1 MCCGC
6 RDHVDVVRDVSR
18 SVQALSAF
26 GTPGNVENERC
37 HGCSSR
43 LNGFKR
49 DSGCRDTK
57 GRAHARP
64 FHFRHYRWRP
74 GLYHM
79 TNKRKRA
86 IGRYCTALWRP
97 TLNMCCCGAAARAHL
112 QKSHSNAFL
121 ILQSA
126 FYESPT
132 VITKK
137 QFQSLRKIVYTT

>member
-18 SVQALSAF
+18 GVQALSAF
-26 GTPGNVENERC
+26 GTSGNVENERC

-79 TNKRKRA
+79 TNKRKWA
-86 IGRYCTALWRP
+86 VLHCIVAAHFKYVLLWCCTP
-97 TLNMCCCGAAARAHL
+97 GTLAE
-112 QKSHSNAFL
+112 
-121 ILQSA
+121 I
-126 FYESPT
+126 
-132 VITKK
+132 
-137 QFQSLRKIVYTT
+137 SL